1 MFSGRIHT
9 LATSHST
16 PATLSG
22 SDSGS
27 AFAAAR
33 FVLVE
38 PSHPGN
44 VGAAARALKTM
55 GFSRLVLVAPRV
67 ADVLADPD
75 AIAMASG
82 ADDVLAATRI
92 VATLDEALAGVQ
104 WSVALSARSREY
116 GPPRLAPRA
125 AAGEAQRQLAS
136 GEIAFVFGNERVGL
150 SNEHVER
157 CSAIAH
163 IPANPDYSSLNLSQA
178 IQVLAYELRVA
189 LLEVAAQAP
198 QPHDG
203 PVGAVGVVGTLAQA
217 EEIERMFSHL
227 ETALVALDFLDP
239 HNPKKL
245 MSRLRRLFSR
255 AGLEREEVNI
265 LRGIAKHILIKS
277 GREEC

>member
-1 MFSGRIHT
+1 MD
-9 LATSHST
+9 TSQPTPASPSASAST
-16 PATLSG
+16 PAASAA
-22 SDSGS
+22 

-55 GFSRLVLVAPRV
+55 GFSRLVLVSPRV
-67 ADVLADPD
+67 ADVLADPE
-75 AIAMASG
+75 AVAMASG
-82 ADDVLAATRI
+82 ADDVLAATRV

-104 WSVALSARSREY
+104 WSVALTARSREY

-125 AAGEAQRQLAS
+125 AAGEARAQLAS

-163 IPANPDYSSLNLSQA
+163 ISANPDYSSLNLSQA

-189 LLEVAAQAP
+189 LLEGEAQP
-198 QPHDG
+198 MHDG
-203 PVGAVGVVGTLAQA
+203 AAGTPAQA
-217 EEIERMFSHL
+217 EEIEQMFAHL
-227 ETALVALDFLDP
+227 ESALVALEFLDP
-239 HNPKKL
+239 RNPKKL

-255 AGLEREEVNI
+255 ARLEREEVNI
-265 LRGIAKHILIKS
+265 LRGIAKHVLMKS
-277 GREEC
+277 GEER